1 MITLDKNQDDWKRF
15 GGNDKDDNDDDY
27 TGCCERNAGFEVEP
41 VCLTK
46 SAVVSVIKIPLRFDH
61 QSDH

>member
-1 MITLDKNQDDWKRF
+1 MIVKDLVATI
-15 GGNDKDDNDDDY
+15 KDDNDDDY